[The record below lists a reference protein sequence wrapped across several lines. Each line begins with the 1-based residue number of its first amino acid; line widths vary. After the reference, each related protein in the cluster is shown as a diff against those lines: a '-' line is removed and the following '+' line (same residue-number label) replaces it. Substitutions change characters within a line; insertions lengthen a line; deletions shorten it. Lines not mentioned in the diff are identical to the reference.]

1 MRATALRRT
10 AVAVSAV
17 SLVFGVAACG
27 GGGEGED
34 KGKDAP
40 KGSAS
45 ASAAPDAKALSAGE
59 LEKLIVEQA
68 DLKGYQVQKGEAPDA
83 AKPGD
88 INTDKPACKPLAEAM
103 SFIATGTPGA
113 SVHRKA
119 IEMPKPEGATA
130 SPEEALGMLSAP
142 VTSVTLGSYDGGGAQ
157 EALASLKTAGA
168 ECAGGFTLIGG
179 GEKTK
184 ITKVAP
190 ETVTAGE
197 EALAFT
203 VTTDVEG
210 EAWVS
215 KLVAFRKGNTLASF
229 SVISL
234 GGTVKEL
241 PKPVI
246 DAQAAKLG

>member
-1 MRATALRRT
+1 MRTSVRT
-10 AVAVSAV
+10 AAAVASAA
-17 SLVFGVAACG
+17 SLVLVLAACAG
-27 GGGEGED
+27 DKSED

-45 ASAAPDAKALSAGE
+45 ASAAPDAKALSAAE

-68 DLKGYQVQKGEAPDA
+68 DLKGYQVQKAEPADVV
-83 AKPGD
+83 KPGD
-88 INTDKPACKPLAEAM
+88 VSADKPACTPLAEAM
-103 SFIATGTPGA
+103 SFVATGEPGA
-113 SVHRKA
+113 SVQRKA
-119 IEMPKPEGATA
+119 IEMPKTEGATA
-130 SPEEALGMLSAP
+130 SPEEALGILSAP

-157 EALASLKTAGA
+157 EALASLKTAGT

-210 EAWVS
+210 EEWTS

-234 GGTVKEL
+234 GGKVKEQ
-241 PKPVI
+241 PKAVI

>member
-1 MRATALRRT
+1 MRT
-10 AVAVSAV
+10 AAAVASAA
-17 SLVFGVAACG
+17 SLALVLAACS
-27 GGGEGED
+27 GGGEGGD
-34 KGKDAP
+34 KGKGAS

-45 ASAAPDAKALSAGE
+45 ASAAPDAKALSAAE

-68 DLKGYQVQKGEAPDA
+68 DLKGYQVQKAEAGDVV
-83 AKPGD
+83 KPGD
-88 INTDKPACKPLAEAM
+88 VSADKPACTPLAEAM
-103 SFIATGTPGA
+103 SFIATGKPGA
-113 SVHRKA
+113 SVQRKA
-119 IEMPKPEGATA
+119 IEMPKTEGATA
-130 SPEEALGMLSAP
+130 SPEDALGVLSAP
-142 VTSVTLGSYDGGGAQ
+142 VTSVTLGSYGGGGAQ
-157 EALASLKTAGA
+157 EALASLKTAGT

-210 EAWVS
+210 EEWTS

-234 GGTVKEL
+234 GGKVKEQ
-241 PKPVI
+241 PKTVI